1 MEIIEF
7 TTVNPQW
14 VATLG
19 LVLGS
24 IVAVAI
30 IVAIVVSIVRRDG
43 NIWVLPGVIALFSAL
58 VFLPIMGD
66 ADGVLTNEERQRVA
80 SEVSEVVGFE
90 VSEGEVD
97 LMLDEKPVRDVY
109 YIRDGDTLV
118 VEEGK

>member
-14 VATLG
+14 VVTG
-19 LVLGS
+19 LVLVS

-30 IVAIVVSIVRRDG
+30 VVAIVVSIVRRDG
-43 NIWVLPGVIALFSAL
+43 FIWVLLGVMAFFLAL
-58 VFLPIMGD
+58 VYFPAVGD
-66 ADGVLTNEERQRVA
+66 VEGILTDEERQRVA

-97 LMLDEKPVRDVY
+97 LMLDEKPVRGVFY
-109 YIRDGDTLV
+109 LRDGNTLV
-118 VEEGK
+118 VEEK

>member
-14 VATLG
+14 VVTLG

-43 NIWVLPGVIALFSAL
+43 QIWVLPGVIAFFSAL

-80 SEVSEVVGFE
+80 SEVSVVVGFE

-109 YIRDGDTLV
+109 YIRDGNTLV